1 MAVFS
6 PYVRNS
12 QYPCGGLPVSSC
24 TKLVLP
30 LIAATP
36 FRVQFP
42 YPFVGSLEKT
52 QDRPDHRVLGLFVH
66 MLFTSN
72 ELSCLF
78 DPPWA
83 TRFSTRQAFPFGCRP
98 RPRWLHGYSSSLE
111 SEVRRQ
117 RWTQPSDSRGLACQS
132 PNVGVTSKS
141 HTRPEP
147 SKTPP
152 IGRQPDNTLLAKA
165 CRDLHSMSAMDSSSE
180 PPRKLQSFSFD
191 IVTRYNTESI
201 LRSYACNFR
210 QCQEDR

>member
-1 MAVFS
+1 MIATTDRQTEQPHPQLMRRS
-6 PYVRNS
+6 VRRRVRGVSFCAEFNHTVRAES
-12 QYPCGGLPVSSC
+12 QLASRAAK
-24 TKLVLP
+24 KLLP
-30 LIAATP
+30 LRCCNPQIPGRSA
-36 FRVQFP
+36 
-42 YPFVGSLEKT
+42 LEFS
-52 QDRPDHRVLGLFVH
+52 RR
-66 MLFTSN
+66 
-72 ELSCLF
+72 CL
-78 DPPWA
+78 
-83 TRFSTRQAFPFGCRP
+83 RLEQ
-98 RPRWLHGYSSSLE
+98 GYSSSLE
-111 SEVRRQ
+111 LEVRRQ